1 MGIWRRGM
9 LKDFYDIES
18 EPIVTYEAFYGPKK
32 HIADQNDIELMMRAM
47 VIGHC
52 PLYISLFSSAF

>member
-1 MGIWRRGM
+1 M